1 MPELTGSDSLLYSRY
16 ALKTFVCR
24 LLFFALTLT
33 ILPACPK
40 MNSSHDDGKLKVV
53 TTLFPLYDFARTV
66 GGDAVEISLLLPPG
80 VEPHSF
86 EPRPEEM
93 MKIAKADIF
102 IYTSSDM
109 EPWAER
115 LVSGVAKGGRPLKVE
130 AGAGARYIKTS
141 GSGGHDHGE
150 GARDP
155 HIWLD
160 MDNAALMM
168 DNITRAL
175 AERLPQKAARFRTN
189 AASGKEKLKA
199 LDARFK
205 SELSNCD
212 TREFIHGGHFAFAY
226 LADRYN
232 LHYISAYG
240 VSADSEPSPKKMMA
254 LIETIRQHR
263 LRSVFYEELL
273 SPAVAQAVASETG
286 ATLLKLHGIH
296 NLTKEDIDAGVNF
309 TALMEKNLTALK
321 KGLVCQ

>member
-1 MPELTGSDSLLYSRY
+1 
-16 ALKTFVCR
+16 
-24 LLFFALTLT
+24 
-33 ILPACPK
+33 

-130 AGAGARYIKTS
+130 AGTGARYIKTS
-141 GSGGHDHGE
+141 GSGGHDHRE

-168 DNITRAL
+168 DNIAGAL
-175 AERLPQKAARFRTN
+175 AERLPQKAASFKAN

-205 SELSNCD
+205 AELSNCD
-212 TREFIHGGHFAFAY
+212 TKEFIHGGHFAFAY

-240 VSADSEPSPKKMMA
+240 ISADSEPSPKKMVA

-263 LRSVFYEELL
+263 LKSVFYEELL
-273 SPAVAQAVASETG
+273 SPAVAQTVASETG

-309 TALMEKNLTALK
+309 TALMEKNLIALK